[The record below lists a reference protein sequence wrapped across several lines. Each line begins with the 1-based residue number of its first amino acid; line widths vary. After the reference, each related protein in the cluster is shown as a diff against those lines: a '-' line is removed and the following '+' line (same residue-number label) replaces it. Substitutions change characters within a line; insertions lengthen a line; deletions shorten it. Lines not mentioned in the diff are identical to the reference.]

1 MLDRVEHASRTPAT
15 APSLVVLDRQK
26 ENERLTTEIEDLK
39 RIHELSLRVAVARS
53 LSEVLVDVLRTAGG
67 LVGAPL
73 GSVQRLS
80 ADGALDMVGQI
91 GFGES
96 ITREFPTVRIEDCT
110 TCSVALQRKRRVAV
124 RNLHT
129 DEKFSSIAAAL
140 RSYGAVAAI
149 STPVLDHDGNVLAMF
164 SLYWPKER
172 EASER
177 ELRVLDLCG
186 ELAGRQAERSAAEAR
201 QRLLMRELAHRG
213 KNLIAVVQSIA
224 AWTLTNER
232 SMPDARDTFIGRLS
246 ALAATYD
253 GLTDEAAVSA
263 KLHDILAV
271 ELKPI
276 SERASLRGPHVV
288 LPAKNA
294 QTLALVVHEL
304 ATNALKHGALSVPSG
319 RIEVTWQ
326 VNRVSIDDE
335 RFVLRWLE
343 RGGPPVEAP
352 SRKGFGS
359 VIVTSLVG
367 EELKCEPVLEYSSLG
382 FEYRLECSLSDLQK
396 ALG

>member
-1 MLDRVEHASRTPAT
+1 VNG
-15 APSLVVLDRQK
+15 PSLVVLDRQK
-26 ENERLTTEIEDLK
+26 ENERLATEVEDLK
-39 RIHELSLRVAVARS
+39 RIHELSLRVTVAHS
-53 LSEVLVDVLRTAGG
+53 LPEVLVDVLRTAGG
-67 LVGAPL
+67 LVSAPL

-80 ADGALDMVGQI
+80 ADGTLEMVGQI

-96 ITREFPTVRIEDCT
+96 ITREFPKVRIEDCT

-129 DEKFSSIAAAL
+129 EEKFSNIAAAL
-140 RSYGAVAAI
+140 RSYGAVAAV

-164 SLYWPKER
+164 SLYWPEER
-172 EASER
+172 EPSER

-186 ELAGRQAERSAAEAR
+186 ELAGRQAERSVAEAR

-224 AWTLTNER
+224 ARTLTNDR
-232 SMPDARDTFIGRLS
+232 SMTDARDTFIGRLV
-246 ALAATYD
+246 ALATTYD
-253 GLTDEAAVSA
+253 ALTDEAAVSA

-271 ELKPI
+271 GLKPI

-304 ATNALKHGALSVPSG
+304 ATNASKHGALSVPSG
-319 RIEVTWQ
+319 RVEVTWQ
-326 VNRVSIDDE
+326 VNRVGVDDE

-343 RGGPPVEAP
+343 RGGPPVQAP
-352 SRKGFGS
+352 SQRGFGS
-359 VIVTSLVG
+359 IIVTSLVG
-367 EELKCEPVLEYSSLG
+367 EDLKCEPVLEYSSLG

-396 ALG
+396 AVG